1 MSKAADLARTAS
13 ASETAL
19 GNRNL
24 IINGGFDVWQRG
36 TARRYVHNTYT
47 ADRWAEGQ
55 HQGGGYEKVTVTD
68 TTVPLESAMRVSSSS
83 TTEAASGTRM
93 ALATMLENVDSERYA
108 GKTVTLS
115 FWVRFSASSL
125 AGATG
130 GWDSQLSEYDS
141 VDPTLQSTGA
151 TRTNTVNIPNGS
163 YPTTWTK
170 YKQTVTCGAGMK
182 NLGARFLSN
191 SQVNTTNNSDFWYD
205 ITGVQLEAGPVAT
218 PFEHRSY
225 GQELALCQ
233 RYFQQLFSFQ
243 AYASNTTTIQG
254 SAACII
260 SMRATPTLSAGGA
273 LTVTDGAANYAQ
285 SSLNFGG
292 TTGTSNGLAFNAAN
306 FSGLTQ
312 FRPCMNNSE
321 SSSVGSLTFSA
332 EL

>member
-233 RYFQQLFSFQ
+233 RYYYVFGGEGG
-243 AYASNTTTIQG
+243 APNIQG
-254 SAACII
+254 YGKGGDNTFGFTYPSG
-260 SMRATPTLSAGGA
+260 SMRASPSGA
-273 LTVTDGAANYAQ
+273 TSGTWQKSNCGDPALVHQ
-285 SSLNFGG
+285 SSRQ
-292 TTGTSNGLAFNAAN
+292 
-306 FSGLTQ
+306 FSV
-312 FRPCMNNSE
+312 RVSV
-321 SSSVGSLTFSA
+321 SSQGNYEFYPASGSGKIELSA